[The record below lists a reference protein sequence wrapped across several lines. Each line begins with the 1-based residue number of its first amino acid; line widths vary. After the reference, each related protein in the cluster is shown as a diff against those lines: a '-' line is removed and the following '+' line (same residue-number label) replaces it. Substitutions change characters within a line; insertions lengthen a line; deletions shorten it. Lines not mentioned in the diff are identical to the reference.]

1 MNPRTTRVQRAIPL
15 PLAEPSPSMDEMQRY
30 WREQILEVVKRMVV
44 KSMASWCP
52 MRLPDLRKV
61 GPKQLKEPF

>member
-1 MNPRTTRVQRAIPL
+1 
-15 PLAEPSPSMDEMQRY
+15 MDEMQRY